1 MKRLYLKIFGQVQ
14 GVGLRFWIKEE
25 AKRLGLVGF
34 VKNSSDGT
42 VEAVLEG
49 PILDLQALVE
59 RCYNSGQVIQ
69 VDKIEEIWADY
80 QGEFAAFD
88 IQV

>member
-25 AKRLGLVGF
+25 ADKAGLTGW
-34 VKNSSDGT
+34 VKNSSAGT

-49 PILDLQALVE
+49 KTLSLHNFIEQF
-59 RCYNSGQVIQ
+59 YNRDKVIKI
-69 VDKIEEIWADY
+69 DKIEEIWADY
-80 QGEFAAFD
+80 QGEFDSFE
-88 IQV
+88 IQA

>member
-25 AKRLGLVGF
+25 ADKLGLSGW
-34 VKNSSDGT
+34 VKNSSAGT

-49 PILDLQALVE
+49 RTLDLQEFIE
-59 RCYNSGQVIQ
+59 RCYNRDQIIKI
-69 VDKIEEIWADY
+69 DKIEEIWAEY
-80 QGEFAAFD
+80 QGEFDFFD
-88 IQV
+88 IQI